1 MFFDR
6 RDILLNYYNLKNLQK
21 SGKAIIP
28 RLINNLFFKKNQITG
43 DNNEIIWM
51 ITLKR
56 NDYLQL
62 FQRILGQI
70 AYSSS
75 EINISQIRCINFT
88 AFISFFFHLY
98 EFPKLRKIDLSI
110 EGENKYTLSFKEQ
123 VMLYLYNLQFY
134 DIVRA
139 MKRHGTEGV
148 NAFVSLCDTWNPE
161 NAIVKYLNK
170 KGITT
175 ITCQHAV
182 YRPDV
187 TESCID
193 ILNLIDVPSKIRL
206 AWGDVHNTIFEKYS
220 PGVKNILCGNPLIE
234 ANTSEIIQKT
244 IGVATD
250 YQLFKEYNAKLL
262 KIVQR
267 FAEENSYTVKWRKH
281 PNDSVENYTFN
292 KSIIKLDSNLDDCEF
307 IVAHTTTMFFSY
319 LARGIKAIRYKS
331 DVPFFDLDESIQF
344 SNQKEFDDIVR
355 DIDNIDFSQIS
366 KSFIECIGEES
377 KAKYNGFFS
386 TLDRN

>member
-28 RLINNLFFKKNQITG
+28 RLIYNLFFKKNQITG

-70 AYSSS
+70 AHSSS
-75 EINISQIRCINFT
+75 EINISQVRCINFT
-88 AFISFFFHLY
+88 AFFSFFYHLY
-98 EFPKLRKIDLSI
+98 QFPKLHKIDLSI
-110 EGENKYTLSFKEQ
+110 GGENKYTFSFREQ

-139 MKRHGTEGV
+139 IKRHGTEGV
-148 NAFVSLCDTWNPE
+148 KAFVSLCDTWIPE
-161 NAIVKYLNK
+161 NAIVKYLNS

-175 ITCQHAV
+175 ITCQHGV

-193 ILNLIDVPSKIRL
+193 ILNQIDVPSKIRL
-206 AWGDVHNTIFEKYS
+206 AWGDVHNNIFEKYS
-220 PGVKNILCGNPLIE
+220 PGVKNIICGNPLLE
-234 ANTSEIIQKT
+234 PNTSVITPKT

-250 YQLFKEYNAKLL
+250 YPLFKEYNAKLL

-307 IVAHTTTMFFSY
+307 IVAHTSTMFFSY

-331 DVPFFDLDESIQF
+331 DVPFFDLDNSIQF
-344 SNQKEFDDIVR
+344 SNQQEFDEIAR
-355 DIDNIDFSQIS
+355 DIDSIDFSLIS
-366 KSFIECIGEES
+366 KHYIECIGEES
-377 KAKYNGFFS
+377 KKKYTSFFNS
-386 TLDRN
+386 VI